1 MLVLSRQKDES
12 VIIAAGTPYETRVTV
27 VEFRGDKVRLGF
39 EAHPDVTI
47 HRQEV
52 QEAIDAQ
59 RQHRDGRENR

>member
-1 MLVLSRQKDES
+1 MLCLSRKTGES
-12 VIIAAGTPYETRVTV
+12 IIIDGCIKVTV
-27 VEFRGDKVRLGF
+27 LRVSNDKVRLGF